1 MKGLIDKLLTRTVKN
16 ESLSIS
22 ASAKISLV
30 GGKNLF
36 EGWSINIFV
45 NVHRVLRLFTPRF
58 DQTP

>member
-45 NVHRVLRLFTPRF
+45 NVHRVLRLFTPGF